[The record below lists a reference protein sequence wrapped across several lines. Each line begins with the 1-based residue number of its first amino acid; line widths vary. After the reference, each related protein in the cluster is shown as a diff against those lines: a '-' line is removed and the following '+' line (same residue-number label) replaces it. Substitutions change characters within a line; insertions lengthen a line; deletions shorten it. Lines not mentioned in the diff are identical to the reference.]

1 MKKTFFILAMT
12 ISTMLLSC
20 NSNNG
25 EENNNSGND
34 SNGTIYGHEYVDLGL
49 PSGLKWATCNIG
61 AKTPEDYG
69 EYFAWGETSPKA
81 EYTEENSLTYGKYF
95 DDISADPEYDVAR
108 ASWGGEWR
116 MPTLD
121 EINELI
127 EHCNWQYVNYNGVCG
142 AKVTGPNGKKIFLP
156 AAGIR
161 CDATIYD
168 EGDCYYW
175 SSTPGYYYCIEFLD
189 CSGYC
194 DDCNR
199 SAFDLCFTEDNR
211 CYTSHGPDYNGRGGG
226 QFVRPVI
233 FTW

>member
-1 MKKTFFILAMT
+1 MIVNVL
-12 ISTMLLSC
+12 LLSC
-20 NSNNG
+20 NPNKDDDNSG
-25 EENNNSGND
+25 TAGNNSVN
-34 SNGTIYGHEYVDLGL
+34 GHEYVDLGL
-49 PSGLKWATCNIG
+49 PSGLKWAACNIG

-69 EYFAWGETSPKA
+69 EYFAWGETNPKD

-95 DDISADPEYDVAR
+95 DDISGDFRYDAAR
-108 ASWGGEWR
+108 ANWGNQWR

-161 CDATIYD
+161 CDATTIYD

-194 DDCNR
+194 DHCNR

-211 CYTSHGPDYNGRGGG
+211 CYTSHGSDYNGRGGG